1 MGHYHKWDLTLD
13 TDAVVDARDDV
24 LEGLEADQDN
34 LRRDLLSLVDHQAGA
49 EVAPVVDVVAEV
61 NVGGWKVSDSG
72 VKTVLHHLLLLEDPH
87 DLRVA
92 SHVLVLHHDCNFLR

>member
-49 EVAPVVDVVAEV
+49 EVALVVDVVAEV
-61 NVGGWKVSDSG
+61 DVGGGEVPDPG
-72 VKTVLHHLLLLEDPH
+72 VQAVLHHLLLLQDPH

-92 SHVLVLHHDCNFLR
+92 GHVLVLHHDPNFLC